1 MNSAYIT
8 LTSALAKEEV
18 IKKLHRT
25 PPFNLMVTPIASCS
39 QEDGPATFEREEAL
53 GDENNNAEEI
63 GEDEF
68 VFGSPSVLDVSCDE
82 VKPVV
87 KVNEDLRLLKQ
98 AHFARAMLSFFS
110 RHVPVHLLG
119 AHIHHVGSPLQWMW
133 WTGRSRNETVLFST
147 TFLLFLA
154 F

>member
-98 AHFARAMLSFFS
+98 AHFAWAMLSFS
-110 RHVPVHLLG
+110 ETRSCSS
-119 AHIHHVGSPLQWMW
+119 ARCSPSPRRFPLAVDVVDWQV
-133 WTGRSRNETVLFST
+133 SQRNHTLFNY
-147 TFLLFLA
+147 FLLF
-154 F
+154 FPF

>member
-8 LTSALAKEEV
+8 LASASAKEEV

-25 PPFNLMVTPIASCS
+25 PPLNLMVTPIGIASCP
-39 QEDGPATFEREEAL
+39 QEDGPATFEREGAL

-68 VFGSPSVLDVSCDE
+68 VFGSPSVLDVSCDQ

-87 KVNEDLRLLKQ
+87 KVDEGLRLLKQ
-98 AHFARAMLSFFS
+98 APFAWSTLSFS
-110 RHVPVHLLG
+110 
-119 AHIHHVGSPLQWMW
+119 
-133 WTGRSRNETVLFST
+133 
-147 TFLLFLA
+147 
-154 F
+154 

>member
-8 LTSALAKEEV
+8 LTSASAKEEL

-25 PPFNLMVTPIASCS
+25 PPFNLMVTPIASCP
-39 QEDGPATFEREEAL
+39 QEDGLATFEREGVL

-68 VFGSPSVLDVSCDE
+68 VFGSSSVLDVSCDQ

-87 KVNEDLRLLKQ
+87 KVDEGLRLLKQ
-98 AHFARAMLSFFS
+98 APFAWSTLSFS
-110 RHVPVHLLG
+110 
-119 AHIHHVGSPLQWMW
+119 
-133 WTGRSRNETVLFST
+133 
-147 TFLLFLA
+147 
-154 F
+154 